1 MMRTI
6 NSIAELREVLKA
18 ERMAG
23 KRIGFVPTMGNLHTG
38 HIQLIHQSN
47 DTADITV
54 ASIFVNPLQFGENE
68 DLDAYPRTLDSD
80 KAKLEA
86 AGCDYLFAPN
96 IEEMYPNGQVI
107 QTQVEVPGIS
117 DIHCG
122 STRPGHFRGVA
133 TVVCK
138 LFGMVQPDVAIF
150 GEKDFQQLMVIR
162 RMTED
167 LFLPVEIQGS
177 PIARA
182 ENGLALSSRNG
193 YLTPAELEVAP
204 ILNRTIQ
211 ETVAQIKAGRRDY
224 EALQSEAQEILEE
237 SGFSRDYY
245 NICRRHDLQ
254 RPDSEDKELVLI
266 AAAYLGKARLIDN
279 MVIDI

>member
-1 MMRTI
+1 MQTI
-6 NSIAELREVLKA
+6 NSIAGLREALGA
-18 ERMAG
+18 ERRAG
-23 KRIGFVPTMGNLHTG
+23 KRIGFVPTMGNLHEG

-47 DTADITV
+47 ANADITV

-68 DLDAYPRTLDSD
+68 DLDAYPRTL
-80 KAKLEA
+80 KADQDKLEA

-96 IEEMYPNGQVI
+96 SDEMYPNGQVI

-122 STRPGHFRGVA
+122 ATRPGHFRGVA

-162 RMTED
+162 RMAED
-167 LFLPVEIQGS
+167 LFLPVEIQGAA
-177 PIARA
+177 IARA

-193 YLTPAELEVAP
+193 YLSKAELEVAP
-204 ILNRTIQ
+204 VLNSTIRNTI
-211 ETVAQIKAGRRDY
+211 EQIQNGRNDF
-224 EALQSEAQEILEE
+224 EALQEEAQAALEE
-237 SGFSRDYY
+237 VGFKRDYY
-245 NICRRHDLQ
+245 SICNRQNLQ
-254 RPDSEDKELVLI
+254 PARADDEELVLV

-279 MVIDI
+279 MVVDL